1 MQSWIEQPFSYEYL
15 LMLCFVLH
23 IFWSQLYM
31 HMVPIVYAYG
41 PNKICIW
48 SQSNMHLVPIKYAFG
63 PNCICIWSQ
72 LYIHIV
78 PMKVANYFYC
88 IQSLLPRDSSCHCW
102 TYKRRSTYHQVK
114 HNGSAVWENI
124 MKMIFFLTNLEI
136 ISYVDQDFIQ
146 HISI

>member
-1 MQSWIEQPFSYEYL
+1 
-15 LMLCFVLH
+15 
-23 IFWSQLYM
+23 
-31 HMVPIVYAYG
+31 MVPIVYAYG

-88 IQSLLPRDSSCHCW
+88 IQSLSQETQAVIVGLIKGGLHTIKSS
-102 TYKRRSTYHQVK
+102 TMARPSGK
-114 HNGSAVWENI
+114 I
-124 MKMIFFLTNLEI
+124 
-136 ISYVDQDFIQ
+136 
-146 HISI
+146 

>member
-1 MQSWIEQPFSYEYL
+1 MGSNVNGQQLEELRQTMQSWIEQPFSYEYL

-31 HMVPIVYAYG
+31 HMVPIR
-41 PNKICIW
+41 
-48 SQSNMHLVPIKYAFG
+48 YAFG

-88 IQSLLPRDSSCHCW
+88 IQSLLPRDSSCHCS

-136 ISYVDQDFIQ
+136 ISYIDQDFIQ